1 MPFLRF
7 SRDKRGYENTYLCH
21 TFLVDGASELRLLYW
36 FRTPSNVE
44 IGRLALDSDSIR
56 NIEKSN
62 PELAFDWNEIL
73 KAKPAPAS
81 EKSPGRSEQRSP
93 RRRGRAGSPPSSPA
107 SIGETNKGKT
117 SGVVA
122 EGSDSAPSREG
133 ASLRASGDT
142 ASLESVDRHVVLAL
156 TTEAGLAQLRD
167 TYADIQKQ
175 IETWQRES
183 TAGWALEERAAL
195 LDPDSW
201 SSVEEARERMAGF
214 NETATALRKALHW
227 RRRSRGRGPRRRAS
241 QGSSSLRVSG
251 VETGEQPANE
261 NQASPKNEPPDAD
274 D

>member
-7 SRDKRGYENTYLCH
+7 SRDRRGYENTYLCH

-36 FRTPSNVE
+36 FRSPSNIE
-44 IGRLALDSDSIR
+44 IGRVALDPDSIR

-73 KAKPAPAS
+73 KAKPVPVS
-81 EKSPGRSEQRSP
+81 EKSPGRSEQSPP
-93 RRRGRAGSPPSSPA
+93 RRRGRAESPSSA
-107 SIGETNKGKT
+107 ALISESSKGKA
-117 SGVVA
+117 SDAGA
-122 EGSDSAPSREG
+122 ESSDSASPREG

-201 SSVEEARERMAGF
+201 NSVEEARERMAGF

-241 QGSSSLRVSG
+241 QGSSSLRVSSI
-251 VETGEQPANE
+251 ETGEQPANE

>member
-73 KAKPAPAS
+73 KAKPAPVS
-81 EKSPGRSEQRSP
+81 EKSPGRSEQRP
-93 RRRGRAGSPPSSPA
+93 ARRRGRAAPPSSPA
-107 SIGETNKGKT
+107 LINEASTGKA

-122 EGSDSAPSREG
+122 DSSDSAPSREG
-133 ASLRASGDT
+133 ASLKVSGDT
-142 ASLESVDRHVVLAL
+142 TSSEDIDRHVVLAL

-175 IETWQRES
+175 IETWQRDS

-201 SSVEEARERMAGF
+201 NSVEEARERMAGF

-241 QGSSSLRVSG
+241 QDSSSQRVAS
-251 VETGEQPANE
+251 VEAGEQPAKE
-261 NQASPKNEPPDAD
+261 DQSSPKNEPPEVDS
-274 D
+274 